1 MDRDLEAELQA
12 WVALAA
18 DEEAAGRAVGPA
30 EARRRVLAEAGGLE
44 QIKEGVRGSR
54 STAFV
59 DTLVRDIRIGLR
71 QMLRNPGV
79 TTAAVVAMALG
90 VGATVAT
97 VSVVDAVLVRPLAY
111 EDPAALV
118 VVMHERDKPISPA
131 NFLDWQRLT
140 RSFSAMAAAEYW
152 TPNIGGDSPE
162 KVFALRVTPE
172 LFPLLGIEPAQG
184 RVLSRDQPG
193 AREVVIGSGF
203 WRRRFGG
210 DPAVIGQE
218 LRLDGALYQIV
229 GVMPPG
235 FSFAPF
241 WATRAEIWGAMDL
254 TPRAGSRDGNSL
266 RAFARLAPAVSLAQ
280 AQSDVEA
287 VTAGLEREFP
297 GTNRD
302 VRVTPL
308 RDMVTGDVRLSILV
322 ILAAVILVLLIAC
335 ANVANLLLARSAAR
349 STEMAVRLSIG
360 AKRRSLVAQLLTES
374 VLLAAFGG
382 LAGVL
387 VASWTLG
394 GIVSMMPPE
403 IMEGMRF
410 DLDLRVLLFAAALSV
425 GTGLLFGLFPA
436 LHSSRQDLLAT
447 IKGTSGQPS
456 GSRSASWF
464 RSGLATFQIMA
475 SMMLLATAGLFVKSL
490 LNVSQV
496 DLGLSVDD
504 VVTFRL
510 SPQRSGYSG
519 EQTRALYDRLT
530 EELDAQPG
538 VTGVTAALVP
548 LIGGSS
554 WGSNVAVEGF
564 DAGPDTDTNSRYNE
578 IAPDYFRALGMT
590 MLAGRE
596 FEMAD
601 RIGSSGVVIV
611 NEAFA
616 EKFNLGRNPV
626 GRRMTVGS
634 AGPFDLEIVGLV
646 QNAKYNEVKG
656 EVPPVFFRPY
666 RQRPQVASLNFYVK
680 SAAGLDAALA
690 SIRPVIE
697 RLDPNLPIEDLRTM
711 PKQIEQSVF
720 QDRIVSTLSAA
731 FAALATV
738 LASVGLYG
746 VLAYTV
752 SQRTREFGLRMAL
765 GAEPRRL
772 RGLVMRRVGWMTL
785 IGGALGL
792 AAAVAIGRTVQSE
805 LYAMEGVD
813 LSVLS
818 TAAAI
823 LILVSLVAG
832 FIPAYRASRV
842 DPMTALRYE

>member
-1 MDRDLEAELQA
+1 MQNIKLAFRRLVKNPFVSA
-12 WVALAA
+12 VAIVSL
-18 DEEAAGRAVGPA
+18 
-30 EARRRVLAEAGGLE
+30 
-44 QIKEGVRGSR
+44 
-54 STAFV
+54 
-59 DTLVRDIRIGLR
+59 
-71 QMLRNPGV
+71 
-79 TTAAVVAMALG
+79 ALG
-90 VGATVAT
+90 IGANTAIF
-97 VSVVDAVLVRPLAY
+97 SIFNEMLVRPLPVTAPEALVNLANPGPKPGSQSCGNAGGCEEVFSYPMFRDLESQQTVLTGLAAHVQFGANLAY
-111 EDPAALV
+111 QGETMSATGLLVSGSYFGVLGIQPQAGRLLNPSDDTVIGESPVVVVDDAFWRNRLGAAPEVVGGTMMVNGQPMTVVGIAPEGFRGTTLGSRNDVYVPITLRAQMVSGFDSFENRRVYWAYLFGRLKPGVSIDQARAALGGQYRSIV
-118 VVMHERDKPISPA
+118 NEVEAPLQTGMSDATMAQFREKPLVIENGRRGQS
-131 NFLDWQRLT
+131 
-140 RSFSAMAAAEYW
+140 SA
-152 TPNIGGDSPE
+152 D
-162 KVFALRVTPE
+162 
-172 LFPLLGIEPAQG
+172 
-184 RVLSRDQPG
+184 
-193 AREVVIGSGF
+193 
-203 WRRRFGG
+203 
-210 DPAVIGQE
+210 
-218 LRLDGALYQIV
+218 DGAGMAIGLLI
-229 GVMPPG
+229 GV
-235 FSFAPF
+235 
-241 WATRAEIWGAMDL
+241 
-254 TPRAGSRDGNSL
+254 AG
-266 RAFARLAPAVSLAQ
+266 V
-280 AQSDVEA
+280 
-287 VTAGLEREFP
+287 
-297 GTNRD
+297 
-302 VRVTPL
+302 
-308 RDMVTGDVRLSILV
+308 
-322 ILAAVILVLLIAC
+322 VLLIAC
-335 ANVANLLLARSAAR
+335 ANVANLLLARLAAR

-374 VLLAAFGG
+374 VVLAAFGG
-382 LAGVL
+382 VAGIL

-403 IMEGMRF
+403 IMEGLTF
-410 DLDLRVLLFAAALSV
+410 GLDLRVLLFAAALSL

-436 LHSSRQDLLAT
+436 LHSSRQDLLST

-510 SPQRSGYSG
+510 SPQRNGYSG

-530 EELDAQPG
+530 EELEAQPG

-578 IAPDYFRALGMT
+578 IAPDYFRSLGMT
-590 MLAGRE
+590 ILAGRE
-596 FEMAD
+596 FEAAD
-601 RIGSSGVVIV
+601 RVGSSGVVVV

-626 GRRMTVGS
+626 GKRMTVGS

-666 RQRPQVASLNFYVK
+666 RQQPQVASLNFYVK

-711 PKQIEQSVF
+711 PQQIEQSVF

-785 IGGALGL
+785 VGGALGL

-823 LILVSLVAG
+823 LILVSLAAG